1 MTSRDK
7 KFALTLIRMAATG
20 IAGGIALIA
29 SAKKI
34 GEQIEQNEMK
44 RIEGECEKYED

>member
-7 KFALTLIRMAATG
+7 KFVLTLVKMAVT
-20 IAGGIALIA
+20 GIALIA

-34 GEQIEQNEMK
+34 GEQIEQNEVRK
-44 RIEGECEKYED
+44 IEEEGEKNED

>member
-7 KFALTLIRMAATG
+7 KFVLTLVKMAVTG

-34 GEQIEQNEMK
+34 GEQIEQNEVRK
-44 RIEGECEKYED
+44 IEEEGEKNED